1 MKVRVR
7 NEEEGTYVGKKKETT
22 QELGILN
29 FENSQLFGTI
39 LREKS
44 KMTGILVKPG
54 RLYFMP
60 NWAILAFHRG
70 PCGPRSLSLNQPQV
84 LPQYHQLLIPE
95 FLLSIANLCHTVS
108 TWLLL
113 PLEQPLMLV

>member
-1 MKVRVR
+1 MKVWVR

-44 KMTGILVKPG
+44 KMTGILVLSSWEDG
-54 RLYFMP
+54 GTSDYF
-60 NWAILAFHRG
+60 LHF
-70 PCGPRSLSLNQPQV
+70 S
-84 LPQYHQLLIPE
+84 
-95 FLLSIANLCHTVS
+95 FF
-108 TWLLL
+108 
-113 PLEQPLMLV
+113 